1 MVARVAAA
9 GALIIAVGIVAVL
22 LLSTSSPYT
31 LHADFQDAGG
41 LVSGDQVM
49 MGPANVGT
57 VTSITLTPNGAA
69 QVTMSLDSSASPLP
83 QGTIAR
89 VYQNSLSGIAN
100 KYVVLEPGSK
110 AAAPIPT
117 GGLIPE
123 SDTRSFVSLDQLFD
137 ALDPLTRAGLS
148 NYIRGSAAG
157 IQGRAV
163 AANRTLQYFAPA
175 LLSTSDVTAQLSRDE
190 PTFDSLVV
198 QGAQAM
204 QLLASRSQQL
214 TQLIANT
221 NATTGAIASQSQALE
236 RALSLFPGAL
246 TRSTTT
252 FQGLNSTLDA
262 LDPLVAASKPGIR
275 RLEPFSAGLRKLVN
289 ASIPTIG
296 QLDALIHNP
305 AGTGDLTTLARST
318 PSLARTAQ
326 TAFRHLIQQMNDTQP
341 QLDYLREYAPDV
353 VAALTNVGQT
363 GAYYDANGHYTRT
376 QPVFNAFSVDG
387 FNQLTPRPPSDRY
400 NGLQVV
406 HGRCPG
412 SAVQPPPDGS
422 APWAVPGCNTSATL
436 PGP

>member
-1 MVARVAAA
+1 MVARVAAV
-9 GALIIAVGIVAVL
+9 GALVLAVAIVAVL
-22 LLSTSSPYT
+22 LLSSGSSYT
-31 LHADFQDAGG
+31 LRANFQDAGG
-41 LVSGDQVM
+41 LVSGDQVL

-57 VTSITLTPNGAA
+57 VNSIALTPNGLA
-69 QVTMSLDSSASPLP
+69 QVTMSLGSSASPVP

-89 VYQNSLSGIAN
+89 VYENSLSGIAN
-100 KYVVLEPGSK
+100 KYVVLEPGPKS
-110 AAAPIPT
+110 AAPIPS

-123 SDTRSFVSLDQLFD
+123 SDTRSFVSLDQVFD
-137 ALDPLTRAGLS
+137 TLDPLTRLGLR
-148 NYIRGSAAG
+148 NYIRGSAAS
-157 IQGRAV
+157 IQGKALQ
-163 AANRTLQYFAPA
+163 ANQTLRYFAPA
-175 LLSTSDVTAQLSRDE
+175 LSSTSDVTAQLSQDE
-190 PTFDSLVV
+190 PTFDALLV

-221 NATTGAIASQSQALE
+221 NATTGAIASRSQALE

-262 LDPLVAASKPGIR
+262 LDPLVAAAKPGFR
-275 RLEPFSAGLRKLVN
+275 RLEPFSASLRKLVSG
-289 ASIPTIG
+289 SIPTIG
-296 QLDALIHNP
+296 RLDALIRNP
-305 AGTGDLTTLARST
+305 AGTGDLTTLLRST
-318 PSLARTAQ
+318 PSLAHVAQ
-326 TAFRHLIQQMNDTQP
+326 PTFRHLIQMMNDSQP

-363 GAYYDANGHYTRT
+363 GGYYDANGHYART
-376 QPVFNAFSVDG
+376 QPVFDAFTVTG
-387 FNQLTPRPPSDRY
+387 FNQLTPQPPSGRY

-412 SAVQPPPDGS
+412 SAVQPTPDGS
-422 APWAVPGCNTSATL
+422 APWAVPGCSISSTL